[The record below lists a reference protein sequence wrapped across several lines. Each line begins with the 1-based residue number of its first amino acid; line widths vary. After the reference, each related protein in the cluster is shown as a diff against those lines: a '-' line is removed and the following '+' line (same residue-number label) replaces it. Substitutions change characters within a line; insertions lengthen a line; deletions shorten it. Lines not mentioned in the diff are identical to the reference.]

1 MGDDSRDMKKIK
13 LTKRYPLSRPKD
25 ITDAYMRG
33 YEHGRKSIE
42 SLERE
47 NARLRFELKNMAEL
61 LRSYAK
67 SLDEIN
73 TNLDAGAILTVPFI
87 ELYLKGIG
95 VDLAE

>member
-1 MGDDSRDMKKIK
+1 MS
-13 LTKRYPLSRPKD
+13 D
-25 ITDAYMRG
+25 IEMAADEY
-33 YEHGRKSIE
+33 GRKSTE
-42 SLERE
+42 WLERE
-47 NARLRFELKNMAEL
+47 NSRLRFELKNMAEL